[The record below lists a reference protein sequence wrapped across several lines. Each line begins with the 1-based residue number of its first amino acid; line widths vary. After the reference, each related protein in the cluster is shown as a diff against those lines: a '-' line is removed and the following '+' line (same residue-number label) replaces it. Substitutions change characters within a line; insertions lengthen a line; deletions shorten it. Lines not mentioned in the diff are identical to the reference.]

1 MTRTMWEMTLGNES
15 VLFAS
20 EMDAAS
26 AMAALARGVTVAGAA
41 DPRNPRAR
49 VRLEP
54 VVMSLRRVEVPVP
67 GRRRPPASIT
77 TADGNTTTMLAAP
90 PDAVRGLSSPIKL

>member
-26 AMAALARGVTVAGAA
+26 AMAALTRGVAVAGAA
-41 DPRNPRAR
+41 DPLRPRAR
-49 VRLEP
+49 VRMEP
-54 VVMSLRRVEVPVP
+54 VITVLRRVEVPVP
-67 GRRRPPASIT
+67 GRQRPAT
-77 TADGNTTTMLAAP
+77 GLADGTRPAAL
-90 PDAVRGLSSPIKL
+90 DGGAE

>member
-1 MTRTMWEMTLGNES
+1 MTRTMWELTLGNES

-41 DPRNPRAR
+41 DPLRPRAR
-49 VRLEP
+49 VRLESIIT
-54 VVMSLRRVEVPVP
+54 VLRRVEVPVP
-67 GRRRPPASIT
+67 GRRESRRLMERYRRLGIECERKQEVGT
-77 TADGNTTTMLAAP
+77 
-90 PDAVRGLSSPIKL
+90 